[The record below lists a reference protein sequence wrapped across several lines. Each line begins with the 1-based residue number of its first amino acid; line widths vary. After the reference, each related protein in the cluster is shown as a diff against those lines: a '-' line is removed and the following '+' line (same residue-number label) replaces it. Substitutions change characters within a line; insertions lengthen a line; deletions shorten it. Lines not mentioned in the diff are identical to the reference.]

1 MTSLNTGMAGGALQG
16 VRVVEFAG
24 LGPAPFACMLLS
36 DMGAEVVSVQRP
48 DAKLGEPSNIVGRG
62 RRVLLA
68 DLKNL
73 KERAE
78 LCQLIDRSDVLV
90 EGFRPGVMERL
101 ELGPEVLCGR
111 NPRLVYARMTGWG
124 QYGPLARSAGHDLNY
139 IALSGALHAIGTAER
154 PVAPLNLIGDY
165 GAGSLYLVNGI
176 LAALY
181 ERERSGLGQ
190 VIDAAITD
198 GAFSLMSSYLAF
210 QMRGQMKEE
219 RASNMLDGG
228 APYYD
233 VYQTADGKWLSIAAI
248 EPAFFA
254 LLCEQLD
261 VASHLRDAQHDRAR
275 WPLLRAELARIFLG
289 APLDDWCK
297 RLEGSDCCFAPVLP
311 FSAARLHPHNMAR
324 QAFIEVDG
332 IEHPAPAPRLS
343 RTPFKVQGAA
353 PLQAS
358 GLAQLLNMWPARDNK
373 PQPG

>member
-1 MTSLNTGMAGGALQG
+1 VTTPVSTGGALKG

-36 DMGAEVVSVQRP
+36 DMGADVISVQRP
-48 DAKLGEPSNIVGRG
+48 DVKLGEPSNIVGRG
-62 RRVLLA
+62 RRVLIA
-68 DLKNL
+68 DLKNSDQ
-73 KERAE
+73 RAA

-111 NPRLVYARMTGWG
+111 NPRLVYGRMTGWG
-124 QYGPLARSAGHDLNY
+124 QHGPLAKAAGHDLNY

-154 PVAPLNLIGDY
+154 PVPPLNLIGDY

-181 ERERSGLGQ
+181 EREHSGQGQ

-198 GAFSLMSSYLAF
+198 GSFSLMSGYLAF
-210 QMRGQMKEE
+210 QMRGQMKEQ

-233 VYQTADGKWLSIAAI
+233 VYQAADGKWLSIAAI

-254 LLCEQLD
+254 LLCEEIG
-261 VASHLRDAQHDRAR
+261 VAPHLRDAQHDKSR
-275 WPLLRAELARIFLG
+275 WPLLREELTRIFLS
-289 APLDDWCK
+289 APMALWCS

-311 FSAARLHPHNMAR
+311 LSAARTHPHNVAR

-332 IEHPAPAPRLS
+332 VQHPAPAPRLS
-343 RTPFKVQGAA
+343 RTPSAA
-353 PLQAS
+353 RSTAPSEAT
-358 GLAQLLNMWPARDNK
+358 GLAQLLDLWPARSDTPN
-373 PQPG
+373 PG